1 MGNGKPFLWRLPISS
16 FVLKIGRAISA
27 CLKNFLSQVICLS
40 RSITTKLS
48 VLGVFLPRF
57 YNANFL
63 MWCVRTHLVL
73 LVWSVLAWGIK
84 PLPLSLKKTANSVS
98 CSRSSSRFICLF
110 RYFLFKF
117 FFQWSYASLV
127 FSPWGRIS
135 YAWDLMPSSK
145 DAVTWD
151 WTLSWYS
158 FCQ

>member
-1 MGNGKPFLWRLPISS
+1 MGNGKPFLWRLPIFS

-27 CLKNFLSQVICLS
+27 CLKDFLSQVIWLS

-84 PLPLSLKKTANSVS
+84 PLPLSLKKLSTLWVVLTQALA
-98 CSRSSSRFICLF
+98 LF
-110 RYFLFKF
+110 AYLDIFYLNF
-117 FFQWSYASLV
+117 SLN
-127 FSPWGRIS
+127 
-135 YAWDLMPSSK
+135 DLTP
-145 DAVTWD
+145 
-151 WTLSWYS
+151 
-158 FCQ
+158 F